1 MRSPPIDHAYVCS
14 PVSTEHFRKNG
25 SCLTFSDLKN
35 IAHDYNNTN
44 PHNKI
49 PVSAFSSFH
58 DLFQTLSH
66 VFGPACASRKDLC
79 WAKQKFVQDRAA
91 LLQKFRPPMQSSW
104 KKHRTTP
111 LLTTDIL
118 KGLKPYEDKFSD
130 FALLGVFAID
140 FLHKNPDGSC
150 HVYDQICNMNLPAF
164 MRNGVRQFGMV
175 INLDPHYRGGSHW
188 IAVYMNTD
196 PKDPRFGFYHF
207 CSEASK
213 PPQQILHYYE
223 NMRSQYASAFPKR
236 KKELPFSSNNVRY
249 QYKNSECGMYSLLFI
264 ILCLENPHQSVEK
277 TLQSK
282 LFPKSDD
289 FVNSLRQVIFR
300 SI

>member
-1 MRSPPIDHAYVCS
+1 MRSPPIDHAYTCS

-25 SCLTFSDLKN
+25 SCLTFPDLKK
-35 IAHDYNNTN
+35 IAHDHNIAY

-49 PVSAFSSFH
+49 PESAFSSFKN
-58 DLFQTLSH
+58 LFQALSH
-66 VFGPACASRKDLC
+66 ALKPSCAAHKDLC
-79 WAKQKFVQDRAA
+79 WVEQHFVQDRNA

-118 KGLKPYEDKFSD
+118 KALKPYEEKYSD

-140 FLHKNPDGSC
+140 FLQKNADGSC

-164 MRNGVRQFGMV
+164 VRNGVHQFGMV

-188 IAVYMNTD
+188 ISMYMNTN
-196 PKDPRFGFYHF
+196 PKDSRFGFHHF

-213 PPQQILHYYE
+213 PPQQILQYYE

-236 KKELPFSSNNVRY
+236 KKQLPFLSNDVRY
-249 QYKNSECGMYSLLFI
+249 QYKNSECGMYSLLFV
-264 ILCLENPHQSVEK
+264 ILCLENPHKTIEK

-282 LFPKSDD
+282 LFPRSDD
-289 FVNSLRQVIFR
+289 YVNNLRQVIFR
-300 SI
+300 PT

>member
-14 PVSTEHFRKNG
+14 PRYTEHFRKNG
-25 SCLTFSDLKN
+25 SCLTFSDLKK
-35 IAHDYNNTN
+35 IADDHNNAH
-44 PHNKI
+44 PRDKI
-49 PVSAFSSFH
+49 PVSAYSSFR
-58 DLFQTLSH
+58 DLFQALLHALKPSCSSH
-66 VFGPACASRKDLC
+66 EDLC
-79 WAKQKFVQDRAA
+79 WAKQDFVKNRAA
-91 LLQKFRPPMQSSW
+91 LLQNFRPPMQASW

-118 KGLKPYEDKFSD
+118 KALKPYEDKFSD

-150 HVYDQICNMNLPAF
+150 HVYDQICNMNLAAF
-164 MRNGVRQFGMV
+164 MRNGVHQFGMV
-175 INLDPHYRGGSHW
+175 INLDPHFRGGSHW
-188 IAVYMNTD
+188 IGVYINTD
-196 PKDPRFGFYHF
+196 PNDARFGFYHF
-207 CSEASK
+207 CSEASN

-223 NMRSQYASAFPKR
+223 NMRTQYASAFPKR
-236 KKELPFSSNNVRY
+236 KKQLSFYSNKKRY

-264 ILCLENPHQSVEK
+264 ILCLENSHQPIDK

-289 FVNSLRQVIFR
+289 FVNSMRQVIFR
-300 SI
+300 PF